1 MMKLIAASA
10 ALVGS
15 AWSHA
20 HHEQTPI
27 EGPLQGLWYNTLPG
41 DGGTQVSIAA
51 PVLVT
56 WLTFVGGLRV
66 FWDQHLW
73 QTPIL
78 TLLGDRQRQIR
89 HCFPGCAS

>member
-1 MMKLIAASA
+1 MSLSA

-15 AWSHA
+15 AWCHA

-41 DGGTQVSIAA
+41 DGGTQVFVGTLDLWI
-51 PVLVT
+51 
-56 WLTFVGGLRV
+56 WLTSVGGLRLL
-66 FWDQHLW
+66 WNQYLW

-78 TLLGDRQRQIR
+78 ALPSDRQCQIR